1 MDLVEMDRRRRL
13 VREKME
19 VRRKEEEEALLQG
32 RVMAYDDSA
41 NTTNSSWKK
50 DLNFSPDW
58 YPVLIVVPPTTVQ
71 NWKNEFA
78 KFSHFSVATFVAD
91 EREKALE
98 SLRNGSSE
106 VLLTSRSLF
115 MQQDG
120 FRQLNKFPWK
130 LIIIDEFHLF
140 KVRTYANH
148 DNMVCSFSRY

>member
-1 MDLVEMDRRRRL
+1 MDLVKLDRRRRL

-41 NTTNSSWKK
+41 STKISL
-50 DLNFSPDW
+50 DLNFTDW

-78 KFSHFSVATFVAD
+78 KFTHFSVATFVAD

-140 KVRTYANH
+140 KVRTVRTH
-148 DNMVCSFSRY
+148 IRKP